1 MIAYKNILK
10 KNKNMI
16 YQVLARKW
24 RPKNFK
30 EVVGQKYVIKAISNS
45 LKLNKIHHAWI
56 LYGTRGIGKTTIAR
70 ILAKCLNCQK
80 KINITPCQKC
90 NSCHEID
97 KNFNPDLIEIDAAS
111 KTKVEDIKEILEN
124 AKYPPIKERFKIY
137 LIDEI
142 HMLSRYSFNSLLKTL
157 EEPPKHVK
165 FILATT
171 NIEKLPKT
179 IISRCIRL
187 NLNTISKKKI
197 IQKIKYILKKENI
210 LFEKKALELISTA
223 ADGSMRD
230 ALNLTEQIISIGN
243 GKIKL
248 NNVKKML
255 GIFKY
260 ENFIFLLISL
270 FQKNIKKI
278 IYFTKKILS
287 LDVDPE
293 KILIE
298 ILRLLHYLYIKKI
311 SKIEWKSNIY
321 NKTQKKHLKNI
332 AKKVQFSQIKNYYS
346 IILNGRKN
354 IQYAPSKKL
363 GMELTLFQ
371 VLESKLT

>member
-1 MIAYKNILK
+1 
-10 KNKNMI
+10 MI
-16 YQVLARKW
+16 YQALARKW

-30 EVVGQKYVIKAISNS
+30 EVVGQKYIIQAISNS
-45 LKLNKIHHAWI
+45 LKLNRIHHAWI

-70 ILAKCLNCQK
+70 ILAKCLNCKK
-80 KINITPCQKC
+80 KITSIPCQKC
-90 NSCHEID
+90 DSCQEID

-111 KTKVEDIKEILEN
+111 KTKVEDIKELLDN

-142 HMLSRYSFNSLLKTL
+142 HMLSRYSFNALLKTL
-157 EEPPKHVK
+157 EEPPAHVK

-179 IISRCIRL
+179 ILSRCIKL
-187 NLNTISKKKI
+187 NLQTIKKKKI
-197 IQKIKYILKKENI
+197 LKKIQYILKQEKI
-210 LFEKKALELISTA
+210 LFEKKTLELIATA

-230 ALNLTEQIISIGN
+230 ALSLIEQIVSIGN
-243 GKIKL
+243 GKIKIDH
-248 NNVKKML
+248 VKKML
-255 GIFKY
+255 GTFKY

-270 FQKNIKKI
+270 FKKDVRKI
-278 IYFTKKILS
+278 MNTTEKILS
-287 LDVDPE
+287 LDVEPE

-311 SKIEWKSNIY
+311 STIEWKSNTY
-321 NKTQKKHLKNI
+321 NQQQKKILNNI
-332 AKKVQFSQIKNYYS
+332 VKENKFSQIKNYYS

-363 GMELTLFQ
+363 GMELTLLQ
-371 VLESKLT
+371 ILDSK

>member
-1 MIAYKNILK
+1 MK
-10 KNKNMI
+10 

-30 EVVGQKYVIKAISNS
+30 EVIGQKYIIKAIINS
-45 LKLNKIHHAWI
+45 LKLNRIHHAWI

-70 ILAKCLNCQK
+70 ILAKCLNCEK
-80 KINITPCQKC
+80 KITILPCQKC
-90 NSCHEID
+90 HSCVEID

-111 KTKVEDIKEILEN
+111 KTKVEDIKELLEN

-142 HMLSRYSFNSLLKTL
+142 HMLSRYSFNALLKTL
-157 EEPPKHVK
+157 EEPPAHVK

-187 NLNTISKKKI
+187 NLKTIKKKNI
-197 IQKIKYILKKENI
+197 IKKIKYILTNEKI
-210 LFEKKALELISTA
+210 SFEDKTLELIATA

-230 ALNLTEQIISIGN
+230 ALSLIEQTISIGN
-243 GKIKL
+243 GKIKIS
-248 NNVKKML
+248 NVQKML
-255 GIFKY
+255 GTFKY
-260 ENFIFLLISL
+260 ENFIYLLKSL
-270 FQKNIKKI
+270 FNKDVKKI
-278 IYFTKKILS
+278 INFTQKILS
-287 LDVDPE
+287 LDVEPE

-298 ILRLLHYLYIKKI
+298 ILRLLHYIYIKKI
-311 SKIEWKSNIY
+311 SSLKWTSNTYNIE
-321 NKTQKKHLKNI
+321 QKKILNNISKNNT
-332 AKKVQFSQIKNYYS
+332 FSQIKNYYS

-354 IQYAPSKKL
+354 IKYAPSKKL
-363 GMELTLFQ
+363 GMELTLLQ
-371 VLESKLT
+371 VLDSK